1 MAAGAKIDVVRM
13 TIDDVDKRLDIL
25 GQTQLDVDIEK
36 QQCLNNSIDELCR
49 QVEILKASQ
58 RAAKK

>member
-1 MAAGAKIDVVRM
+1 MKVTKKLVKEVVKGEVNKM
-13 TIDDVDKRLDIL
+13 K
-25 GQTQLDVDIEK
+25 TQLDVDIEK
-36 QQCLNNSIDELCR
+36 QQSLNNSIDELCR